1 MPSAA
6 DTVAV
11 GENEAGVVS
20 GFYTDSSGS
29 DRGFIDRDGA
39 FAAIDEPDAGTASS
53 QGTSVGYINDFGQV
67 AGSYTESND
76 NTVAFAGPLGRLTT
90 VSDPLA
96 PPFSTLT
103 AAVNDAGVVAGEDFD
118 ASEVV
123 HGFELSPAC
132 ETSVPVTGYRAKP
145 GGPGAQGTRQAH
157 RRAAALLDS
166 VLTRRR
172 PRRGAPGSPAKDGLA
187 TLTTPSRVV
196 GYYVMARCIH
206 CLPWL
211 TMGLRWC

>member
-1 MPSAA
+1 MTCERLLLIAGAASALALVPASASAAAAPGRYTTIDVPGAA

-11 GENEAGVVS
+11 GVNDSGVVS

-29 DRGFIDRDGA
+29 NHGFIDRDGT
-39 FAAIDEPDAGTASS
+39 FATINEPDAGTASG
-53 QGTSVGYINDFGQV
+53 QGTSVGYINDLGQV

-103 AAVNDAGVVAGEDFD
+103 AAVNDAGVVAGEYFD

-123 HGFELSPAC
+123 HGFELSPA
-132 ETSVPVTGYRAKP
+132 R
-145 GGPGAQGTRQAH
+145 
-157 RRAAALLDS
+157 
-166 VLTRRR
+166 
-172 PRRGAPGSPAKDGLA
+172 
-187 TLTTPSRVV
+187 
-196 GYYVMARCIH
+196 
-206 CLPWL
+206 
-211 TMGLRWC
+211 